1 MKRAILVSAGT
12 IAGLA
17 AVLSYSGAEAN
28 VASADT
34 SSTGGASAGLG
45 GPAPMPS
52 DGAPAPSDSAAAPA
66 PSDPAAAPVPS
77 DSAPAPQASAPA
89 PAASTPAPIASTT
102 KAPSAAPSAKPSSAT
117 PKPSASTSV
126 TPTAKPTKTAAPA
139 PTPSKSTAKPTPTP
153 TVAAFKDHLG
163 AVVPDASYGNMQVGI
178 RVQNGKIID
187 AWAAQYPNADPT
199 SKRINT
205 KAVPTL
211 RTETIGTTKA
221 QIATVAGAT
230 LSSNAWIESLQSAMT
245 AAGL

>member
-17 AVLSYSGAEAN
+17 AVLSYSGAEAT

-52 DGAPAPSDSAAAPA
+52 DAAPAPGDSAAAPA
-66 PSDPAAAPVPS
+66 PGDSAAAPVPS
-77 DSAPAPQASAPA
+77 DSAAVPQASAPA
-89 PAASTPAPIASTT
+89 PAASTPAPSASTS
-102 KAPSAAPSAKPSSAT
+102 KAPSVAPSAAPSSAT

-126 TPTAKPTKTAAPA
+126 KPTPKPTKTAVPA

-153 TVAAFKDHLG
+153 TVAAFKDYLG

-187 AWAAQYPNADPT
+187 AWAAQYPKSDPT
-199 SKRINT
+199 SARINT

-230 LSSNAWIESLQSAMT
+230 LSSTAWIESLQSAMT

>member
-17 AVLSYSGAEAN
+17 AVLSYSGAEAT

-45 GPAPMPS
+45 GPAPMTS
-52 DGAPAPSDSAAAPA
+52 DAAPAPGDSAAAPA
-66 PSDPAAAPVPS
+66 PGDSAAAPVPS
-77 DSAPAPQASAPA
+77 DSAAVPQASAPA
-89 PAASTPAPIASTT
+89 PAASTPAPSASTS
-102 KAPSAAPSAKPSSAT
+102 KAPSVAPSAAPSSAT

-126 TPTAKPTKTAAPA
+126 KPTPKPTKTAVPA

-153 TVAAFKDHLG
+153 TVAAFKDYLG

-187 AWAAQYPNADPT
+187 AWAAQYPKSDPT
-199 SKRINT
+199 SARINT

-230 LSSNAWIESLQSAMT
+230 LSSTAWIESLQSAMT